1 MKIAIHHSPESHSG
15 EWIKY
20 CEEKKINFKIVN
32 CYHDDIIAQVEDCD
46 ALMWHH
52 NQVFPTDFLIAKQI
66 LYSLQMKGLIVYPD
80 FRTGWHFDD
89 KLGQKYLFEA
99 LALPHV
105 KYHAFYSASSAKEW
119 LKGTK
124 FPIVHKLRGGAGS
137 KNVQLLKSQ
146 EEALKVVKKAFGK
159 GIRQYNAIEAVKDQF
174 RMLKLG
180 KADIKDIAKA
190 VAHIVVPIK
199 LENARGREKGY
210 VLLQQFVPNL
220 TSDIRV
226 QVIGNKCYAMTRIVR
241 DNDFRA
247 SGSGEIDFDGSII
260 SKELIKM
267 SFELS
272 DKIQAQTIA
281 FDFVLDN
288 GDYKL
293 IEVSYAWGI
302 AEGELQ
308 PGYWDK
314 DLNWH
319 PGTINPFGWMVEDVA
334 EAVKNK

>member
-1 MKIAIHHSPESHSG
+1 MKIAIHHSSESHST

-20 CEEKKINFKIVN
+20 CEEHSINFKIVN
-32 CYHDDIIAQVEDCD
+32 CYQDDIIAQLDDCD

-52 NQVFPTDFLIAKQI
+52 NQVFPTDFLIAKQL
-66 LYSLQMKGLIVYPD
+66 LYSVQMKGLVAYPD

-89 KLGQKYLFEA
+89 KLGQKYMFEA
-99 LALPHV
+99 LDLPHV
-105 KYHAFYSASSAKEW
+105 KYHAFYSASAAKEW
-119 LKGTK
+119 LKTIK
-124 FPIVHKLRGGAGS
+124 FPVVHKLRGGAGS
-137 KNVQLLKSQ
+137 KNVQLLKSHG
-146 EEALKVVKKAFGK
+146 EAVKMVNKAFGK
-159 GIRQYNAIEAVKDQF
+159 GIRQYNAVEAVKDQL
-174 RMLKLG
+174 RLMKLG
-180 KADIKDIAKA
+180 KAAIKDVVKA

-210 VLLQQFVPNL
+210 VLFQEFIPNL

-226 QVIGNKCYAMTRIVR
+226 QVMGNKCYAMTRMVR

-247 SGSGEIDFDGSII
+247 SGSGEINFDGSII
-260 SKELIKM
+260 PKDLIKL

-272 DKIQAQTIA
+272 EKIEAQTIA
-281 FDFVLDN
+281 FDFILDN
-288 GDYKL
+288 GEYKL

-302 AEGELQ
+302 ADGELQ

-319 PGTINPFGWMVEDVA
+319 AGTINPFGWMVENVVDA
-334 EAVKNK
+334 CKNK